1 MGQALRRDQGGGD
14 TRAPAPANGEDATPT
29 RALAKR
35 DEAISTIATE
45 FVRPATQGGW
55 RLLVIISWKALVG
68 PRTMYLG

>member
-45 FVRPATQGGW
+45 FLCPITRELPMEPVLAEDGR
-55 RLLVIISWKALVG
+55 V
-68 PRTMYLG
+68 